1 MGSTVYRGAFT
12 SGYWV
17 LLYIARYE
25 DLKNNTNK
33 EVNKILDFLGVQYS
47 PEQVEKNLLAA
58 DFSTFKRSVE
68 KKLILP
74 VSCLC
79 PCRKKH
85 AQFQHFTSEQRLFI
99 RDTITKTVSFLRRN
113 NHGVTYGIENYL
125 DQHIAKP
132 K

>member
-1 MGSTVYRGAFT
+1 MASLSSLQGVRIDTVYRGVAT

-17 LLYIARYE
+17 LLCIARYE

-68 KKLILP
+68 KK
-74 VSCLC
+74 
-79 PCRKKH
+79 
-85 AQFQHFTSEQRLFI
+85 
-99 RDTITKTVSFLRRN
+99 
-113 NHGVTYGIENYL
+113 
-125 DQHIAKP
+125 
-132 K
+132 